1 MNTPPTP
8 ATNTITMMM
17 VSLSDSLTVVMI
29 DIEKVQV
36 VNIKTIKGK
45 KRYNQ
50 YEGERV
56 CKNIYKH
63 ATEEIKDSKNI

>member
-1 MNTPPTP
+1 
-8 ATNTITMMM
+8 MM

-50 YEGERV
+50 FEGERV
-56 CKNIYKH
+56 CKNI
-63 ATEEIKDSKNI
+63 